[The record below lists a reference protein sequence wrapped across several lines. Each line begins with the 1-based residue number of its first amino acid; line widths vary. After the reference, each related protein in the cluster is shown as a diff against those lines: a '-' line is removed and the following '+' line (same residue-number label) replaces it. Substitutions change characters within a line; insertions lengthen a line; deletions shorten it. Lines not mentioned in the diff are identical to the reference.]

1 MKERPILMNGAMK
14 PLLAY
19 EVREPGEG
27 HCVIRFATSGAAAR
41 REGANELDCGFN
53 EVEHCLRRPQF
64 DQYAPGPVPHAVLIE
79 HGWWFE
85 CRHCGRRVTETMQQE
100 AEDEGEEHEHL
111 EVITDGDAVYCS
123 HSCVMEEF
131 VERRAQK
138 AAQAAL
144 IEFFS
149 LMYPDCVIGSIWVSR
164 APLQG
169 PDRLGHAQAL
179 LYFKFPGAQ
188 HDATFTFGEDCMRI
202 SPDDRPAFHAWR
214 GNKMPTTEA
223 A

>member
-1 MKERPILMNGAMK
+1 MK

-27 HCVIRFATSGAAAR
+27 HCAIRFATSGAAAR

-53 EVEHCLRRPQF
+53 EIEHCLRKPQF

-85 CRHCGRRVTETMQQE
+85 CNHCSQRISEDMQQE

-111 EVITDGDAVYCS
+111 EVVTDGDAVYCS
-123 HSCVMEEF
+123 QSCVMGEF

-144 IEFFS
+144 IEFFAV
-149 LMYPDCVIGSIWVSR
+149 MYPDCKIGSIWVSR

-214 GNKMPTTEA
+214 GIKMPSMEA
-223 A
+223 E

>member
-1 MKERPILMNGAMK
+1 MK

-27 HCVIRFATSGAAAR
+27 HCVIRFASSSAAAR

-53 EVEHCLRRPQF
+53 EVEHCHRKPQF
-64 DQYAPGPVPHAVLIE
+64 DQYAPGPVPHAVLID

-85 CRHCGRRVTETMQQE
+85 CHHCSRRVSEDMQQE
-100 AEDEGEEHEHL
+100 AEDEGEEREYL
-111 EVITDGDAVYCS
+111 EVVTDANVVYCS
-123 HSCVMEEF
+123 QNCVMGEF
-131 VERRAQK
+131 VERRARK
-138 AAQAAL
+138 AAEVAL

-149 LMYPDCVIGSIWVSR
+149 ATHPDCTIESVWVSR

-169 PDRLGHAQAL
+169 PGRLGHAQAL

-188 HDATFTFGEDCMRI
+188 HRATFTFGEDRMRVTVV
-202 SPDDRPAFHAWR
+202 DLPAYYTWR
-214 GNKMPTTEA
+214 GIQMPTTEA

>member
-1 MKERPILMNGAMK
+1 MK
-14 PLLAY
+14 PLLSY

-85 CRHCGRRVTETMQQE
+85 CHHCSRRISEDMQQE

-123 HSCVMEEF
+123 HGCVMGEF

-149 LMYPDCVIGSIWVSR
+149 LMYPDCAIGSIWVSR

-169 PDRLGHAQAL
+169 PDRLGQAQAL

-188 HDATFTFGEDCMRI
+188 HDAIFTFGEDCMRI

-214 GNKMPTTEA
+214 GNKMSTTEA

>member
-1 MKERPILMNGAMK
+1 MRRLK
-14 PLLAY
+14 AY
-19 EVREPGEG
+19 QVSDGEDVT
-27 HCVIRFATSGAAAR
+27 VIRYATSSAAAR

-53 EVEHCLRRPQF
+53 EVEHCQRKPQF

-85 CRHCGRRVTETMQQE
+85 CHHCSRRVSDDMQQE

-123 HSCVMEEF
+123 HGCVMGEF

-149 LMYPDCVIGSIWVSR
+149 LMYPDCAIGSIWVSR

-169 PDRLGHAQAL
+169 PDRLGYAQAL

-202 SPDDRPAFHAWR
+202 SPDDRPAFYTWR
-214 GNKMPTTEA
+214 GIKMPTTEA

>member
-1 MKERPILMNGAMK
+1 MK

-19 EVREPGEG
+19 EVREPNEG
-27 HCVIRFATSGAAAR
+27 HCIIRFASSSAAAR

-53 EVEHCLRRPQF
+53 EVEHCHRKPQF
-64 DQYAPGPVPHAVLIE
+64 DQYAPGPVPKTVLIE

-85 CRHCGRRVTETMQQE
+85 CHHCSRRISEDMQQE

-111 EVITDGDAVYCS
+111 EVITDGDAIYCS

>member
-1 MKERPILMNGAMK
+1 MK

-41 REGANELDCGFN
+41 REGANELNCGFN
-53 EVEHCLRRPQF
+53 EVEHCLRKPQF
-64 DQYAPGPVPHAVLIE
+64 DQYAPGPVPKTVLIE

-85 CRHCGRRVTETMQQE
+85 CHHCSRRISEDMQQE

-111 EVITDGDAVYCS
+111 EVVTNGVAVYCS
-123 HSCVMEEF
+123 HSCVMGEF
-131 VERRAQK
+131 VEQRAQK

-144 IEFFS
+144 IEFFAVR
-149 LMYPDCVIGSIWVSR
+149 YPDCLIESVWVSR

-188 HDATFTFGEDCMRI
+188 HCATFTFGEDRMRVTVV
-202 SPDDRPAFHAWR
+202 DLPAYYTWR
-214 GNKMPTTEA
+214 GIQMPTTEA

>member
-1 MKERPILMNGAMK
+1 MK
-14 PLLAY
+14 PLRAY
-19 EVREPGEG
+19 EVREPNEG
-27 HCVIRFATSGAAAR
+27 HCVIRFATSSAAAR

-53 EVEHCLRRPQF
+53 EVEHCQRKPQF

-85 CRHCGRRVTETMQQE
+85 CHHCSRRVSDDMQQE

-111 EVITDGDAVYCS
+111 EVITDGDCVYCS
-123 HSCVMEEF
+123 HSCVMGEF

-149 LMYPDCVIGSIWVSR
+149 LMYPDCAIGSIWVSR

-188 HDATFTFGEDCMRI
+188 HDATFTFGEDRMRI
-202 SPDDRPAFHAWR
+202 SPDDRPAFYAWR
-214 GNKMPTTEA
+214 GIEMPTTGA

>member
-1 MKERPILMNGAMK
+1 MK

-19 EVREPGEG
+19 EVREPNEG
-27 HCVIRFATSGAAAR
+27 HCVIRFATSSAAAR

-53 EVEHCLRRPQF
+53 EVEHCQRKPQL

-85 CRHCGRRVTETMQQE
+85 CHHCSRRVSDDMQQE

-111 EVITDGDAVYCS
+111 EAVTDGDAIYCS

-131 VERRAQK
+131 VERRARK
-138 AAQAAL
+138 AAEVAL
-144 IEFFS
+144 IEFFAATH
-149 LMYPDCVIGSIWVSR
+149 PDCLIESVWVSR

-188 HDATFTFGEDCMRI
+188 HCATFTFGEDRMRVTVV
-202 SPDDRPAFHAWR
+202 DLPAYYTWR
-214 GNKMPTTEA
+214 GIQMPTTEA
-223 A
+223 P

>member
-1 MKERPILMNGAMK
+1 MK
-14 PLLAY
+14 PLRAY
-19 EVREPGEG
+19 EVREPNEG
-27 HCVIRFATSGAAAR
+27 HCVIRFATSSAAAR

-53 EVEHCLRRPQF
+53 EVEHCQRKPQF

-85 CRHCGRRVTETMQQE
+85 CHHCSRRVSDDMQQE

-111 EVITDGDAVYCS
+111 EVITDGDCVYCS
-123 HSCVMEEF
+123 HSCVMGEF

-149 LMYPDCVIGSIWVSR
+149 LMYPDCKIGSIWVSR

-179 LYFKFPGAQ
+179 LYFKFPGARY
-188 HDATFTFGEDCMRI
+188 DATFTFGEDCMRI
-202 SPDDRPAFHAWR
+202 SPYDRPAFYSWR
-214 GNKMPTTEA
+214 GIMMPKTEA
-223 A
+223 V